1 MTELV
6 YRAKKDRCGQISYD
20 VVDNHNKKKGKSY
33 DVVFE
38 TKSFKE
44 LQSYVM
50 TKGLVKNQ

>member
-6 YRAKKDRCGQISYD
+6 YRAKKDRRGEISYD